1 MIDRSDGVDRFD
13 GVDVALCDTLYD
25 LMSKCQEVPPQEVP
39 AQEVLLDD
47 YDYIQY
53 LGE

>member
-1 MIDRSDGVDRFD
+1 MIDRSNGVDRFD
-13 GVDVALCDTLYD
+13 GVDVALYDTLYD
-25 LMSKCQEVPPQEVP
+25 LMSKC
-39 AQEVLLDD
+39 QEVLLDD